1 MVENLAESKG
11 LPYAAAFV
19 TKTEL
24 QTKSNAT
31 NMDLSCWIFTWR
43 GMFFNTF
50 FLQIKSALIFF
61 ETFFQFFI
69 KFLFH
74 SLYRWFFF
82 SKKKFQ
88 ETTQDSLVSKSSS
101 CRSRFC
107 RIARARYDIEPPFPP
122 LSNMRKSFL
131 DYKMNIKLPSNIW
144 IKYFRKKSS

>member
-24 QTKSNAT
+24 QTKSNAK

-43 GMFFNTF
+43 GMFFN
-50 FLQIKSALIFF
+50 IFF
-61 ETFFQFFI
+61 FKLNLLSSFLKLSSNFLSSFYFI
-69 KFLFH
+69 A
-74 SLYRWFFF
+74 YIDDFFF

>member
-82 SKKKFQ
+82 QKRNFKKQHKTRWFPRVVLVAAGSVELHEQ
-88 ETTQDSLVSKSSS
+88 DMTLNHHFLHFPTWESLFWTTK
-101 CRSRFC
+101 
-107 RIARARYDIEPPFPP
+107 
-122 LSNMRKSFL
+122 
-131 DYKMNIKLPSNIW
+131 W
-144 IKYFRKKSS
+144 I